1 MSHSPDRHW
10 SSLICFQLRSKDHFS
25 PQPPHTVQVQVQVQ
39 AKAQPRTQP
48 RATYASSQKLRKTQS
63 PQLNSIA
70 CFLARFFQRS
80 TLTSPTTPIHDS
92 HDGQIDTPTHRPALP
107 IALTEHPPSTT
118 LAITPRQTHDS
129 SLHVHVLPPT
139 PQLPP
144 PTPCSEPQSVSRIAL
159 ESHNPQTVHDK
170 RQTKLH
176 LHLRDALLIY
186 KDFYANISNI
196 LDWIDT
202 PVACD
207 TQQHLTKLTMIL
219 STMAHEVRILAQF
232 VLDGTIPRL
241 SSFWSRAWIF
251 FLELDILSESI
262 RDVIDQLT
270 TDGRPPHQHQQRL
283 QPFHPNHLLVGSQL
297 FLLERKVQALKPR
310 CASSLA
316 RLRSLNVFAMDQR
329 QTPFPSASSSRPS
342 RVYEWIRGLGA
353 QDFGDL

>member
-1 MSHSPDRHW
+1 MSHSPDRHRP
-10 SSLICFQLRSKDHFS
+10 SLLCFQLRSKDLFS
-25 PQPPHTVQVQVQVQ
+25 PQPPHTVQVQARGQPQ
-39 AKAQPRTQP
+39 AQH
-48 RATYASSQKLRKTQS
+48 RAKYPSSGKPRKTQS
-63 PQLNSIA
+63 PQLSPIA
-70 CFLARFFQRS
+70 YSLARLFQRS
-80 TLTSPTTPIHDS
+80 AHTSPTTPIHDC
-92 HDGQIDTPTHRPALP
+92 HDGQIDTLIHRPALP
-107 IALTEHPPSTT
+107 TALTEHPPSTSVVVT
-118 LAITPRQTHDS
+118 SRQTHNP
-129 SLHVHVLPPT
+129 SLRVHVLPPT

-144 PTPCSEPQSVSRIAL
+144 PTPPSEPQSVSGVTL
-159 ESHNPQTVHDK
+159 ESHNPQTVHEK

-202 PVACD
+202 PVAYD

-219 STMAHEVRILAQF
+219 SAIAHEVRILAQF
-232 VLDGTIPRL
+232 VFDGTIPRL

-270 TDGRPPHQHQQRL
+270 TDGRRPPHHQQRL

-297 FLLERKVQALKPR
+297 FFFERKVQALKPR

-329 QTPFPSASSSRPS
+329 QRPFPPASSSQPS

-353 QDFGDL
+353 QDSGDL